1 MRSFISYVWIAAKG
15 ALMGAANVVPGV
27 SGGTIALLTGIY
39 QELID
44 SIKAVGS
51 KHLGLLFKGRF
62 KEFWTAINGN
72 FLLAVAAGIVVSI
85 FSLAKLMTYL
95 LETHPIQTWAF
106 FFGLVLVSTL
116 YMIRGLKDLKP
127 AHWLSLLA
135 GAACGVTLCLV
146 SPSQTSDSLPFIF
159 LCGAIA
165 MCTMILPGI
174 SGSFVLVLLGKYAF
188 MMDAV
193 GTLDIPVLVVFTVG
207 AILGILAFSHGFS
220 WLLKRAYNGTMMFL
234 AGLMLG
240 SLLKVWPWKIALESG
255 VDRPIMPAQFAGD
268 PHLAGA
274 IIWAIAGGAL
284 IVAIELAARS
294 AKAKS
299 NPA

>member
-1 MRSFISYVWIAAKG
+1 MRKLIDYILVAVKG

-39 QELID
+39 QELIE
-44 SIKAVGS
+44 SIKAIGS
-51 KHLGLLFKGRF
+51 KSLGLLFKGRL
-62 KEFWTAINGN
+62 KEFWKAINGN
-72 FLLAVAAGIVVSI
+72 FLLAVAVGIVVSI

-95 LETHPIQTWAF
+95 LESHPIQTWAF
-106 FFGLVLVSTL
+106 FFGLVLVSTV
-116 YMIRGLKDLKP
+116 YMIRGLKDLKLS
-127 AHWLSLLA
+127 HWLSLLV
-135 GAACGVTLCLV
+135 GAASGVTLCLV
-146 SPSQTSDSLPFIF
+146 SPSHTGDSLLF
-159 LCGAIA
+159 LFFCGAIA

-193 GTLDIPVLVVFTVG
+193 GSLNLPVLIVFAIG
-207 AILGILAFSHGFS
+207 AILGILAFSHAFS
-220 WLLKRAYNGTMMFL
+220 WLLKKAYNGTMMFL

-255 VDRPIMPAQFAGD
+255 VDRPILPSQFAGD
-268 PHLAGA
+268 AHLAGA
-274 IIWAIAGGAL
+274 IVWALAGAAL
-284 IVAIELAARS
+284 IVAIELAA
-294 AKAKS
+294 KAIKNKS

>member
-1 MRSFISYVWIAAKG
+1 MRKFIDYIVIAIKG

-39 QELID
+39 QELIE

-51 KHLGLLFKGRF
+51 KNLGLLFKGKF
-62 KEFWTAINGN
+62 KEFWQAINGN
-72 FLLAVAAGIVVSI
+72 FLLAVAVGIVVSI

-95 LETHPIQTWAF
+95 LENHPIQTWAF
-106 FFGLVLVSTL
+106 FFGLVLVSTV
-116 YMIRGLKDLKP
+116 YMIRGLKDLKLT
-127 AHWLSLLA
+127 HWLSLLV

-146 SPSQTSDSLPFIF
+146 SPSQTSDSLVF
-159 LCGAIA
+159 LFFCGAIA

-193 GTLDIPVLVVFTVG
+193 SNLNLPVLIVFAIG
-207 AILGILAFSHGFS
+207 AILGILAFSHAFS
-220 WLLKRAYNGTMMFL
+220 WLLKKAYNGTMMFL
-234 AGLMLG
+234 SGLMLG

-255 VDRPIMPAQFAGD
+255 VDRPILPAQFAGD

-274 IIWAIAGGAL
+274 IVWAIIGGAL
-284 IVAIELAARS
+284 IVAIELAA
-294 AKAKS
+294 KS
-299 NPA
+299 VKKK